1 MLLPVALLAG
11 LAAVVR
17 DLTLGASAQR
27 GAPALLAAQE
37 AAEQVDPQDG
47 FVALRLRGGA
57 GLLILVVLL
66 FVCRLLAAVRGLVL
80 KGAVSVGVTGG
91 LGWGRRKE

>member
-1 MLLPVALLAG
+1 MLLPVGLLAG
-11 LAAVVR
+11 LAAVVG
-17 DLTLGASAQR
+17 DLALRALLQR

-47 FVALRLRGGA
+47 FVALRLCGGA

-80 KGAVSVGVTGG
+80 KGAVSCGRDGWFRVG
-91 LGWGRRKE
+91 